1 VGEHSHRAGIYVRWL
16 RKHGFPVRVAAC
28 FVSVTLASV
37 FIGLAPEFNLIWVAN
52 GLLLA
57 YLLLA
62 PRRRWPMYLA
72 AGFAAQ
78 VVGDS
83 FVNPHPAMD
92 LMLAALNLCEVMIA
106 ASLLRRRSNDLPHFT
121 QLAYLMRFVGIA
133 MLLAPSAAGALY
145 AVSVALRHSG
155 SPWTQFVQWVICD
168 ALGTAVMTPACV
180 AIFKERFNKKHDW
193 ARNWAYLVLPAAF
206 AWAVFSQSKAPLL
219 FLVYPILLI
228 VLLRLGLGSASLVA
242 LFVATVGSWY
252 TLRGEGAFAIFNS
265 LTPMEPSIILQI
277 FIAGAI
283 FMLYSVSIVLGNH
296 TSTERR
302 LQKIASLH
310 ALVTE
315 NSRDAILIA
324 DFDGQPS
331 YVSPAMESMTGWT
344 AEEIVR
350 MGGPGIV
357 HPDDIPKVVQ
367 TVSELRACQGS
378 GMTEYRV
385 RKRNGEYI
393 WVEASLR
400 VFVDPVTRVPIGTMN
415 IIRDVSGR
423 KRAEQELRAANRALE
438 ALAVVDPL
446 TGIANRRRLDQCLVS
461 EWRRGQRE
469 QTPLSLVLF
478 DADFFKSY
486 NDTYGHVRG
495 DYCLKQIAEAAL
507 DVVAR
512 PGDVVARYGGEEFAV
527 VLPNT
532 GEEGALQ
539 IADQICESLRR
550 RFIPHSFNPFG
561 IATVSAGCATMLPAV
576 GQSAGALIEM
586 ADRAL
591 YLAKETG
598 RNRACPASSLD
609 DDAPR
614 RQRRIRVPA

>member
-1 VGEHSHRAGIYVRWL
+1 MSDDSYRAGIRRWL
-16 RKHGFPVRVAAC
+16 RKHGFAVRVGAC
-28 FVSVTLASV
+28 FVSVTLATV
-37 FIGLAPEFNLIWVAN
+37 FIGLAPESNLIWVAN

-62 PRRRWPMYLA
+62 PRRRWPMYLG
-72 AGFAAQ
+72 AGFVAQ
-78 VVGDS
+78 IVGDT
-83 FVNPHPAMD
+83 FVNPHSHTNFI
-92 LMLAALNLCEVMIA
+92 LATLNLCEVMLG
-106 ASLLRRRSNDLPHFT
+106 ASLLRRRSSDLPRFT
-121 QLAYLMRFVGIA
+121 DIAYLTRFLAFAV
-133 MLLAPSAAGALY
+133 LLAPAAAGALY
-145 AVSVALRHSG
+145 ALMVALRHSG
-155 SPWTQFVQWVICD
+155 PPFSQFVQWVIAD
-168 ALGTAVMTPACV
+168 GLGTAVMTPACV
-180 AIFKERFNKKHDW
+180 AIFKERFNKRHNW
-193 ARNWAYLVLPAAF
+193 ARNWIYLVAPATF
-206 AWAVFSQSKAPLL
+206 TVAVFSQSKAPLL

-228 VLLRLGLGSASLVA
+228 VLLRLGLGWASLVA
-242 LFVATVGSWY
+242 LFAATVGSWF
-252 TLRGEGAFAIFNS
+252 TLRGEGAFAAFNS

-277 FIAGAI
+277 FIAGAM
-283 FMLYSVSIVLGNH
+283 FMLYSVSVVLGNH
-296 TSTERR
+296 TSVERS

-310 ALVTE
+310 KLVTE

-344 AEEIVR
+344 PEEMTR
-350 MGGPGIV
+350 MGGPGVV
-357 HPDDIPKVVQ
+357 HPDDMAKVRQ
-367 TVSELRACQGS
+367 TIGELRACQGS

-400 VFVDPVTRVPIGTMN
+400 VFVDPATRVPIGTMN
-415 IIRDVSGR
+415 IIRDISGR
-423 KRAEQELRAANRALE
+423 KRVEQELRAANRALE

-469 QTPLSLVLF
+469 HTPLSLVLF
-478 DADFFKSY
+478 DADYFKSY

-532 GEEGALQ
+532 GEEGALR
-539 IADQICESLRR
+539 IAEQICESLRR
-550 RFIPHSFNPFG
+550 RFIPHSFNPYG
-561 IATVSAGCATMLPAV
+561 MATVSAGCATLLPGS
-576 GQSAGALIEM
+576 GQLAGALIEM

-598 RNRACPASSLD
+598 RNRACSASALD

-614 RQRRIRVPA
+614 RQRRVRVPA

>member
-1 VGEHSHRAGIYVRWL
+1 MGEDSHRAGRQRWL

-28 FVSVTLASV
+28 FFLVTLATV
-37 FIGLAPEFNLIWVAN
+37 FIGLAPESNLIWVAN

-62 PRRRWPMYLA
+62 PRRRWPAYLC
-72 AGFAAQ
+72 AGLVAQ
-78 VVGDS
+78 MTGDTL
-83 FVNPHPAMD
+83 VNPHSHTN
-92 LMLAALNLCEVMIA
+92 LILAVLNIGEVTIA
-106 ASLLRRRSNDLPHFT
+106 ASLLRGRSKELPHFT
-121 QLAYLMRFVGIA
+121 DLAYLMRFAAIA
-133 MLLAPSAAGALY
+133 MLLAPAAVGSLFALT
-145 AVSVALRHSG
+145 VVARHSG
-155 SPWTQFVQWVICD
+155 SPLTQFVQWVIAD
-168 ALGTAVMTPACV
+168 GLGTAVMTPACV
-180 AIFKERFNKKHDW
+180 AIFRDRFSKRQNW

-206 AWAVFSQSKAPLL
+206 TVVVFSQTRVPVL

-228 VLLRLGLGSASLVA
+228 VLLRLGLGWASLVA
-242 LFVATVGSWY
+242 LFVATVGSWF
-252 TLRGEGAFAIFNS
+252 TLRGEGAFAMFSS
-265 LTPMEPSIILQI
+265 LSPMEPSIILQI
-277 FIAGAI
+277 FIAGAM
-283 FMLYSVSIVLGNH
+283 FMLYSVSVVLGNH
-296 TSTERR
+296 TSVERR
-302 LQKIASLH
+302 LQKIASIH

-315 NSRDAILIA
+315 NSRDAILIV
-324 DFDGQPS
+324 DFDGKPS
-331 YVSPAMESMTGWT
+331 YVSPAMESMTGWK
-344 AEEIVR
+344 AEEMMR
-350 MGGPGIV
+350 LGGPGVV
-357 HPDDIPKVVQ
+357 HPDDLAKVAQ
-367 TVSELRACQGS
+367 TIAELRACQGS

-393 WVEASLR
+393 WVEASLC
-400 VFVDPVTRVPIGTMN
+400 VFVDPATKVPIGTMN
-415 IIRDVSGR
+415 IVRDITGR

-446 TGIANRRRLDQCLVS
+446 TGIANRRRLDQSLVN

-469 QTPLSLVLF
+469 HTPLSLVLF

-486 NDTYGHVRG
+486 NDTYGHLRG

-539 IADQICESLRR
+539 IAEQICESLRR
-550 RFIPHSFNPFG
+550 RFIPHSFNPYG
-561 IATVSAGCATMLPAV
+561 IATVSAGCATMLPGS

-598 RNRACPASSLD
+598 RNRACSASALD

-614 RQRRIRVPA
+614 RSRRIRVPA

>member
-1 VGEHSHRAGIYVRWL
+1 VGEDSHRASIHLRWL

-28 FVSVTLASV
+28 FFTVTLATV

-62 PRRRWPMYLA
+62 PRRRWPIYVG

-78 VVGDS
+78 IAGDTL
-83 FVNPHPAMD
+83 VNPHSPMN
-92 LMLAALNLCEVMIA
+92 LVLALLNLCEVMIA

-121 QLAYLMRFVGIA
+121 DLAYLIRFVAIA
-133 MLLAPSAAGALY
+133 MLLAPSAAGTLY
-145 AVSVALRHSG
+145 ALSIALRHSG
-155 SPWTQFVQWVICD
+155 SPWSQFLQWVIAD
-168 ALGTAVMTPACV
+168 GLGTAVMTPACV
-180 AIFKERFNKKHDW
+180 AIFRERFNKKHNL

-206 AWAVFSQSKAPLL
+206 TLAVFSQSKIPLL
-219 FLVYPILLI
+219 FMVYPILLI
-228 VLLRLGLGSASLVA
+228 VLLRLGLGWASLVT
-242 LFVATVGSWY
+242 LFVATVGSWF
-252 TLRGEGAFAIFNS
+252 TLRGEGAFAMFNS

-277 FIAGAI
+277 FIAGAM
-283 FMLYSVSIVLGNH
+283 FMLYSVSVVLGNH
-296 TSTERR
+296 TATERR
-302 LQKIASLH
+302 LKKIASLH

-331 YVSPAMESMTGWT
+331 YVSPAMEAMTGWT
-344 AEEIVR
+344 AEEMTR
-350 MGGPGIV
+350 MGGPGVV
-357 HPDDIPKVVQ
+357 HPDDLAKLEQ
-367 TVSELRACQGS
+367 TISELRACQGS
-378 GMTEYRV
+378 GMTEYRA

-393 WVEASLR
+393 WVEASLC
-400 VFVDPVTRVPIGTMN
+400 VFVDPATRVPIGTMN
-415 IIRDVSGR
+415 IIRDISGR

-446 TGIANRRRLDQCLVS
+446 TGIANRRRLDQSLVN
-461 EWRRGQRE
+461 EWRRGHRE
-469 QTPLSLVLF
+469 QTQLSLVLF

-486 NDTYGHVRG
+486 NDTYGHLRG
-495 DYCLKQIAEAAL
+495 DRCLKQIAEAAL

-527 VLPNT
+527 VLPHT
-532 GEEGALQ
+532 DEEGALQ
-539 IADQICESLRR
+539 IANQICESLRR
-550 RFIPHSFNPFG
+550 RFIPHSFNPHG
-561 IATVSAGCATMLPAV
+561 IATVSAGCATMLPGP
-576 GQSAGALIEM
+576 GQSVGALIEM

-591 YLAKETG
+591 YLAKQTG
-598 RNRACPASSLD
+598 RNRVCSASSLD

-614 RQRRIRVPA
+614 RQRRMRVPA